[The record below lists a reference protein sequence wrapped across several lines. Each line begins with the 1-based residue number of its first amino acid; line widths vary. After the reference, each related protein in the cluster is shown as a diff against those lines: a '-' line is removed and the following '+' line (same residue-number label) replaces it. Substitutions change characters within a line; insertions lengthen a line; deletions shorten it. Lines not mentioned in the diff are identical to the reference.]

1 MKQTKCHGPVI
12 QTFNATITHKK
23 NYQRKRVRKT
33 VSLAEIKQIS
43 SATQKKPQFS
53 NNVQLGDGENVQK
66 KSMFSEIHK
75 FFNCNPSD
83 FFSRCLSLHVACDL
97 SRPRPTTADKIGH
110 SGARCPRWRHRAM
123 LQLIKNDEKIITQ
136 WAFSKDTT
144 PRRQHGLSPP
154 GLCRAVNNNSG
165 SASGAECP
173 VRRRQVVTRGS
184 FLTGCEGEIVG
195 GMRRDSHMLHNFC
208 RGE

>member
-1 MKQTKCHGPVI
+1 
-12 QTFNATITHKK
+12 
-23 NYQRKRVRKT
+23 
-33 VSLAEIKQIS
+33 
-43 SATQKKPQFS
+43 
-53 NNVQLGDGENVQK
+53 
-66 KSMFSEIHK
+66 MFSEIHK

-83 FFSRCLSLHVACDL
+83 FFSCCLSLHVACDL

-154 GLCRAVNNNSG
+154 DYAGPSTIIQVPH
-165 SASGAECP
+165 P
-173 VRRRQVVTRGS
+173 VRSVLSDDDRSSRGGLFS
-184 FLTGCEGEIVG
+184 LDV
-195 GMRRDSHMLHNFC
+195 
-208 RGE
+208 RGKLLVE